1 MKDGAGS
8 ERYSIAELAAL
19 AGVSR
24 RTVRF
29 YVQTRLIPPP
39 HGAGRGSYYTRTHLE
54 AILHER
60 ARQTGPAHPR
70 LPAGPV
76 SAGGAFRSETVTI
89 IRLAGGYCLLVG
101 SGQAIP
107 SSSVLERLA
116 ETLNDPGGSASGERN
131 EGGDEEEG

>member
-1 MKDGAGS
+1 MKDGTGS
-8 ERYSIAELAAL
+8 ERFSIAELAAL

-39 HGAGRGSYYTRTHLE
+39 HGAGRGSYYTRNHLE

-60 ARQTGPAHPR
+60 ARQAGPAHPR
-70 LPAGPV
+70 VPAGPV
-76 SAGGAFRSETVTI
+76 SAGGAFHSETVTI
-89 IRLAGGYCLLVG
+89 IRLAGGYSLLVG
-101 SGQAIP
+101 NGQAAP
-107 SSSVLERLA
+107 SSSVLERLS
-116 ETLNDPGGSASGERN
+116 ETLNDPGGSASGKRR